1 MLSVLALSA
10 AAQIE
15 VELQFGG
22 VGEPIYIVDEPQ
34 SVFPTGLNELMGMV
48 EQMQLSQQQP
58 YQMMQNPCTNVSA
71 TLSNHGRT
79 LTISPPPP
87 QAPGAGP
94 RPVPS
99 DPSPASDVHPKF
111 RRQDQVRFGCGPDA
125 ACLKAHLSQLSP
137 SCAMFLLKSTTEAR
151 PSPSPAPM
159 EAVGFYSSSYLG
171 QDGQMYLEEGQ
182 ISPREGKM
190 FRGEMQGVMDL
201 VMSEFF
207 GQPQPQPRSAPSP
220 RPSTSAHPC
229 DAEVTKC
236 KDQLNGVTL
245 RVPMQKC
252 LVENYEKLSSGC
264 KCFLHQVMGQELEQ
278 AVPAAKSS
286 ADPRVPAVAIAEGR
300 LSGSLVFLREAGND
314 DVPPP
319 FAVENGHPPP
329 GHHRFTC
336 ALFMTLFFLSV
347 FLVLRR
353 VISMCCAPAKPRFAA
368 VVPPQQRVQ
377 LSVEPLVAKITTT
390 KM

>member
-58 YQMMQNPCTNVSA
+58 YQMMQNPCTN
-71 TLSNHGRT
+71 
-79 LTISPPPP
+79 
-87 QAPGAGP
+87 
-94 RPVPS
+94 
-99 DPSPASDVHPKF
+99 
-111 RRQDQVRFGCGPDA
+111 DQVRFGCGPDA